1 MSDEMEEIIQ
11 DFIIETQE
19 ILDGLDEKIV
29 DLEKDRSNQDLLNEI
44 FRSIHTLKGAS
55 GFLGFN
61 QMVELTHTTEN
72 ILKKLKEGILQVTP
86 HIMDVILDSV
96 DLMKLLLG
104 HIKEKDGKEEYLN
117 NIVSKLQAIEKGES
131 ITGDVDGDETTLSRA
146 ENGPPAEEEPVPG
159 QTKETERITSSENSQ
174 ESPQKEKNPEQEPSG
189 RPPEKE
195 KVHIE
200 QTLRVDIE
208 RLDNVLNL
216 VGELVLGRNRLMKI
230 TSNLETRHAEDPET
244 SMLSETTAFLS
255 IITTDLQIAVMKTRM
270 QPMKKVFNKFP
281 RMVRDL
287 ARSRGK
293 KVELIITGEE
303 TEVDKSVIENI
314 ADPLVHLVRN
324 ALDHGIELPEERQSA
339 GKPAQGTVKFS
350 AAQEGNNIV
359 IEIEDDG
366 RGMDLDIIRRKA
378 VEKEII
384 RQSEA
389 MTLSDKEVLEL
400 LFTPGFS
407 TANEITDISGR
418 GVGMDVVKTNIS
430 KLNGTIDI
438 LTEKGKGSRFI
449 IRFPLTL
456 AIIQTL
462 MVEAAGEV
470 YAMPLGSVLET
481 VRVTTQ
487 DIHTVNSQ
495 EVIQLRGEVL
505 PIIRL
510 AKLFGTFPPMV
521 PATLYV
527 VVATANDKKFGLAV
541 DRLKGQ
547 EEAVIKAV
555 EGNLVNLNDTN
566 IIAGATIT
574 GDGRVVL
581 IIDVSIIME
590 SLAAGTLT
598 YA

>member
-1 MSDEMEEIIQ
+1 MPDEMEEIIQ

-19 ILDGLDEKIV
+19 ILDGLDEKFV
-29 DLEKDRSNQDLLNEI
+29 DLEKDRSNQDLLNDI

-72 ILKKLKEGILQVTP
+72 VLKKLKDGLLEVTP
-86 HIMDVILDSV
+86 YIMDVILEAV
-96 DLMKLLLG
+96 DLMKLLLV
-104 HIKEKDGKEEYLN
+104 HIKEKDGVEEDLSG
-117 NIVSKLQAIEKGES
+117 IVAKLQAIERGEAAAGKDDAS
-131 ITGDVDGDETTLSRA
+131 AASEAEPEDETPEDTRTHHTDN
-146 ENGPPAEEEPVPG
+146 EPAGRERDEE
-159 QTKETERITSSENSQ
+159 R
-174 ESPQKEKNPEQEPSG
+174 ESPAQAAKGTEQEAYAHPAD
-189 RPPEKE
+189 REKIH
-195 KVHIE
+195 VE

-216 VGELVLGRNRLMKI
+216 VGELVLARNRLMKI
-230 TSNLETRHAEDPET
+230 TSNIESKHPDAPET
-244 SMLSETTAFLS
+244 SKLTETTAFLS
-255 IITTDLQIAVMKTRM
+255 LITTDLQLAVMKTRM
-270 QPMKKVFNKFP
+270 QPVRKVFNKFP

-293 KVELIITGEE
+293 KVELVINGEE

-324 ALDHGIELPEERQSA
+324 ALDHGIESPEERESA
-339 GKPAQGTVKFS
+339 GKPAQGTLRLS
-350 AAQEGNNIV
+350 ASQEGNNIV

-366 RGMDLDIIRRKA
+366 RGIDSELIRRKA
-378 VEKEII
+378 AEKGLITET
-384 RQSEA
+384 EA
-389 MTLSDKEVLEL
+389 ASLSDREALDL

-407 TANEITDISGR
+407 TAKEITDISGR

-438 LTEKGKGSRFI
+438 QTEKGKGSRFI

-456 AIIQTL
+456 AIVQTL
-462 MVEAAGEV
+462 MVETAGDV
-470 YAMPLGSVLET
+470 YAIPIGAILET
-481 VRVTTQ
+481 VRVTEE
-487 DIHTVNSQ
+487 DVETVNSQ
-495 EVIQLRGEVL
+495 EVIQLRGDVL
-505 PIIRL
+505 PVVRL
-510 AKLFGTFPPMV
+510 SRLFGSFSSEASGTF
-521 PATLYV
+521 YV
-527 VVATANDKKFGLAV
+527 VVVTAENKKFGIAV

-566 IIAGATIT
+566 IFAGATIT

-581 IIDVSIIME
+581 IVDVATVME
-590 SLAAGTLT
+590 SIATGALV

>member
-19 ILDGLDEKIV
+19 ILDALDEKFV

-55 GFLGFN
+55 GFLGYN
-61 QMVELTHTTEN
+61 QLVELTHTAEN
-72 ILKKLKEGILQVTP
+72 ILKKLKDGILQVTP

-96 DLMKLLLG
+96 DLMKLLLE
-104 HIKEKDGKEEYLN
+104 HIKEKDGKEEDLN
-117 NIVSKLQAIEKGES
+117 SIVSKLQAIEKGES
-131 ITGDVDGDETTLSRA
+131 TDPGDGARTED
-146 ENGPPAEEEPVPG
+146 GPPAEEEKPVPG
-159 QTKETERITSSENSQ
+159 QTKETETITPDENSQ
-174 ESPQKEKNPEQEPSG
+174 ASPQKESNTEQEPSG
-189 RPPEKE
+189 DPPEKE
-195 KVHIE
+195 KVHVE

-230 TSNLETRHAEDPET
+230 TSNLETRHPEDHET

-293 KVELIITGEE
+293 EVELIISGEE

-350 AAQEGNNIV
+350 ASQEGNNIV
-359 IEIEDDG
+359 IEIEDNG
-366 RGMDLDIIRRKA
+366 RGMDPDIIRQKA

-384 RQSEA
+384 TQPEA
-389 MTLSDKEVLEL
+389 MTLSGKEVLDL

-430 KLNGTIDI
+430 KLNGTIEI

-462 MVEAAGEV
+462 MVEAAEEV
-470 YAMPLGSVLET
+470 YAIPLGAVLET
-481 VRVTTQ
+481 VRVTAQ

-510 AKLFGTFPPMV
+510 AKLFGTSPPMAPV
-521 PATLYV
+521 TLYV

-566 IIAGATIT
+566 IIAGATIA

-590 SLAAGTLT
+590 SLATGTLT